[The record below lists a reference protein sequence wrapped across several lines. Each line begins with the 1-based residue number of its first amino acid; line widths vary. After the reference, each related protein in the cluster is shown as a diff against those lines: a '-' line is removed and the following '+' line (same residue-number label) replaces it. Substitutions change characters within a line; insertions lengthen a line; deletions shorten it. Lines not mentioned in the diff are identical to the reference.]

1 MPTKPKPTFAEEPF
15 DGGYRYSVVYCT
27 WNMNG
32 TKPKRRQISRSTAS
46 ASRPQRGLSRILAR
60 YEILDDRFDY
70 NEDRIQSLCM
80 DRGMVLFV
88 ATVMPDENVCRIIS
102 ARKATR
108 HEQERYFQGGPL
120 LS

>member
-1 MPTKPKPTFAEEPF
+1 MKH
-15 DGGYRYSVVYCT
+15 G
-27 WNMNG
+27 
-32 TKPKRRQISRSTAS
+32 ISFTA
-46 ASRPQRGLSRILAR
+46 AAR
-60 YEILDDRFDY
+60 ALEDPRKIEILDDRFDY

-80 DRGMVLFV
+80 DRGMVLFIV
-88 ATVMPDENVCRIIS
+88 TVMPDENVCRIIS

>member
-1 MPTKPKPTFAEEPF
+1 MVHVEYEWDEAKAATNFAKH
-15 DGGYRYSVVYCT
+15 G
-27 WNMNG
+27 
-32 TKPKRRQISRSTAS
+32 ISFTA
-46 ASRPQRGLSRILAR
+46 AAR
-60 YEILDDRFDY
+60 ALEDPHKIEILDDRFDY

-80 DRGMVLFV
+80 ERGRVLFV
-88 ATVMPDENVCRIIS
+88 VTVTPDENVCRIIS

>member
-1 MPTKPKPTFAEEPF
+1 MHVEYEWDEAKAATNFAKH
-15 DGGYRYSVVYCT
+15 G
-27 WNMNG
+27 
-32 TKPKRRQISRSTAS
+32 ISFA
-46 ASRPQRGLSRILAR
+46 AAAR
-60 YEILDDRFDY
+60 ALEDPRKIEILDDRFDY

-80 DRGMVLFV
+80 DRGMVLFIV
-88 ATVMPDENVCRIIS
+88 TVMPDENVCRIIS